1 MEYMMGIFVGE
12 IQNKAVRS
20 DTRSEGGGEE
30 ESKENGIQH
39 KYKMPFKYTMFRRKI
54 LAAKYFWKSIHSRAK
69 PSMFLFSILR
79 RKRSAKL

>member
-1 MEYMMGIFVGE
+1 MTHVVKVVEKKKVEKTVFNI
-12 IQNKAVRS
+12 NC
-20 DTRSEGGGEE
+20 
-30 ESKENGIQH
+30 

-69 PSMFLFSILR
+69 PLMFLFSILR